1 MLKILIKILKEV
13 WLARNPPCFA
23 FIVYTKRED
32 AEKAIQETNNRTIC
46 GERVRVSWA
55 KPRVRGGRG
64 GGGGGGGRSGG
75 SDSSMRCFA
84 CGERGH
90 FSRECRRTRR
100 RSRSSDDDDDR
111 KRRRSKRSRRQ
122 ANLFKRKKTPK
133 YSNNL

>member
-1 MLKILIKILKEV
+1 M
-13 WLARNPPCFA
+13 ARNPPCFA

-64 GGGGGGGRSGG
+64 GGGRSGA
-75 SDSSMRCFA
+75 SDQRCFA

-90 FSRECRRTRR
+90 FSRECPRNRR

-111 KRRRSKRSRRQ
+111 RRRRSKRSRRQ
-122 ANLFKRKKTPK
+122 AKKKTKPK
-133 YSNNL
+133 IEKNKQSKIF